1 MKVGDKLTVKNSS
14 LEFHVTGTDLFVH
27 YRDEVPFSEVTSV
40 WETAIEWLNKLEEV
54 TGDSN
59 LAIYEILEVEEFP
72 QPLHRLVFETA
83 WNKLNLRK
91 FEDALA
97 SARASQ
103 LNVNGALPEAIL
115 KLREAKEIAQE
126 LALIL
131 DERGI
136 PFSK

>member
-40 WETAIEWLNKLEEV
+40 WDKAIEWLNKLEDV

-126 LALIL
+126 LALIF
-131 DERGI
+131 DECGI